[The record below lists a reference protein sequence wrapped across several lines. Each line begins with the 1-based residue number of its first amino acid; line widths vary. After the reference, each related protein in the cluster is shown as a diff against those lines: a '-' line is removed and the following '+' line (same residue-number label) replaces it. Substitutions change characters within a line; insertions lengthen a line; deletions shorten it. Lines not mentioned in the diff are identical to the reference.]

1 MPRFEPFAALRYST
15 TESTDITALTSA
27 PYDVFD
33 EDKRADYAATDP
45 HNIVLLDYPIDTD
58 GGFARILGARFAMV
72 LSGVMT
78 AEEGGEADIL
88 AADLSAVA
96 EILLKE

>member
-1 MPRFEPFAALRYST
+1 
-15 TESTDITALTSA
+15 
-27 PYDVFD
+27 
-33 EDKRADYAATDP
+33 
-45 HNIVLLDYPIDTD
+45 
-58 GGFARILGARFAMV
+58 MV